1 MGTYRY
7 ELRGVRHRP
16 YRCWTGVPEIFSQ
29 CPPAFGLLLYLR
41 KTSGHPSPHFG
52 EFPVLIFIL
61 NSELGAWCVRRSVG
75 LGFCQIK
82 GEPAQQ
88 AEDIR
93 EGGYTVPPAAPEK

>member
-1 MGTYRY
+1 MT
-7 ELRGVRHRP
+7 H
-16 YRCWTGVPEIFSQ
+16 IFL
-29 CPPAFGLLLYLR
+29 F
-41 KTSGHPSPHFG
+41 
-52 EFPVLIFIL
+52 
-61 NSELGAWCVRRSVG
+61 ELGAWCVRRSVG